1 MRQLNI
7 GCNIVLILDVN
18 RDTIEE
24 NWQDVNKICKQV
36 HGTASNVTFMTFI
49 IPLWLHMSIINFV
62 ICQQ

>member
-7 GCNIVLILDVN
+7 GCDIVLILDVKS
-18 RDTIEE
+18 DTIEKS
-24 NWQDVNKICKQV
+24 WQDVKKIYKQV
-36 HGTASNVTFMTFI
+36 HVTASYVTFMTFI